1 MISQMNHWLVKQEPI
16 AYSWDNFV
24 ADGKTAWTGVRNYQ
38 ARNNL
43 KAMRKGD
50 RVLFYHSVEE
60 KAVVGIAKVE
70 AEAYPDPTAIDGAW
84 ICVDLVPLK
93 PLKKPDQSQQIARK
107 PRTGKTFAPL
117 SDAGHCA
124 RVRRDFKTLLV
135 SSAPQGGGQMWKS
148 GGGPPQSKKLPRRT
162 GAQPFAL
169 ASWRA
174 PALWRFGCVA

>member
-1 MISQMNHWLVKQEPI
+1 MISQMNHWLMKQEPI

-93 PLKKPDQSQQIARK
+93 PLKKPVTLDRIKASKSLANLALVRHS
-107 PRTGKTFAPL
+107 RL
-117 SDAGHCA
+117 SVMPVTAQEFDEIL
-124 RVRRDFKTLLV
+124 KL
-135 SSAPQGGGQMWKS
+135 SS
-148 GGGPPQSKKLPRRT
+148 
-162 GAQPFAL
+162 
-169 ASWRA
+169 
-174 PALWRFGCVA
+174 